1 MTLLFEV
8 IVTGKAESVYEVE
21 AKDAAEAQANWA
33 TQGLLISTEIDDTVV
48 ESVAFVSDI
57 GEAEA
62 DDSWY
67 DSATD

>member
-1 MTLLFEV
+1 MALLFEV

-21 AKDAAEAQANWA
+21 AKDAAEAEAKWA

-57 GEAEA
+57 GDVEP